1 MSKLSEQV
9 EATMLQSVL
18 GTKIGMTQVF
28 NDKGEVIPVTVV
40 NVAHWFVTQVKT
52 QATDG
57 YTGLQLGLLKKKY
70 RVEEFS
76 LEWLKKKQQY
86 FLHVKEVAVSEA
98 DIAQYQ
104 LGQSVSFDSISLNE
118 GGIVSIT
125 ARSRGL
131 GFQGCVKRWGFAGG
145 PKTHGSTFHRRP
157 GSLGNMRS
165 QGEVLKGKRLPG
177 RAGYRNFTVRG
188 MTVVRVDQAE
198 GCLWIKGALPG
209 KKDALVVIK
218 KQKV

>member
-1 MSKLSEQV
+1 
-9 EATMLQSVL
+9 MLQSVL

-28 NDKGEVIPVTVV
+28 NAKGEVIPVTVI
-40 NVAHWFVTQVKT
+40 NVAHWFVLQIKV

-57 YTGLQLGLLKKKY
+57 YTALQLGLLKKKY
-70 RVEEFS
+70 QASEFS
-76 LEWLKKKQQY
+76 PEWLKKKANY
-86 FLHVKEVAVSEA
+86 FLHIREVAVSEESSA
-98 DIAQYQ
+98 SYQ
-104 LGQSVSFDSISLNE
+104 LGQKVSFDNMALDE
-118 GGIVSIT
+118 GGVVSVT

-145 PKTHGSTFHRRP
+145 PKTHGSTFHRKP

-177 RAGYRNFTVRG
+177 QTGNRNFTVRG
-188 MTVVRVDQAE
+188 IAVVRFDQAS
-198 GCLWIKGALPG
+198 GCLWVKGPLPG